1 MSSLDS
7 GEDFDGDIEL
17 FDITDFGSLDDS
29 DEPDSHCSE
38 SESARDASDERDTD
52 DELEEEKPKKQA
64 FLSLRQRRLSRALAS
79 FEGLKVNINNAQRN
93 WINAIRKARHMDDP
107 WEQFHLDDY
116 PVETCFRH
124 RYNALRK
131 AWLTDEVRVKME
143 KKVCLMSMFLEQ
155 KALSLNCCNKSM
167 LFHH

>member
-1 MSSLDS
+1 MSSYDS
-7 GEDFDGDIEL
+7 DDGFDGDIAL
-17 FDITDFGSLDDS
+17 FPLTDFGSLEDS
-29 DEPDSHCSE
+29 ELDSHCSE

-52 DELEEEKPKKQA
+52 DDDIPDEKPKTY
-64 FLSLRQRRLSRALAS
+64 LSLRQRRLSRALAS
-79 FEGLKVNINNAQRN
+79 LENLKVNINRAQRN

-116 PVETCFRH
+116 PVEKCYRH

-143 KKVCLMSMFLEQ
+143 KKVVNVFECL
-155 KALSLNCCNKSM
+155 KVGVCTVICVI
-167 LFHH
+167 LFSI